1 MSKTIAS
8 LLIAIGFIVAACSN
22 TASSAPPS
30 AAAPSAAAPSAAASA
45 AAPSAAAEK
54 VKIGFIT
61 KFPVDFYDIMVDAA
75 KKWGADHPDV
85 EIVFAQGKSGTDDEG
100 EIAAIESM
108 VTQGVNAIA
117 ITPTSP
123 NVQSALDKA
132 VAAGIKVVLV
142 DNDIPDWTG
151 KSSVVATDN
160 LAGGKLA
167 GTWLKENL
175 PAGAK
180 LAVLKGR
187 LGAPSLEDRVT
198 GMLETLGD
206 AATVVGGSPA
216 TDCDQT
222 KGLDAAT
229 DILTANPDLTAL
241 YAACGPPATG
251 ALKAISNAGV
261 APGKIIV
268 VGFDASGDEVKAIL
282 AGEQAAS
289 VAQFPDKMGSLGIE
303 TAYKAAKGETVQ
315 PNVDTGT
322 AMVTKENAATFQ

>member
-1 MSKTIAS
+1 MSKTIAG
-8 LLIAIGFIVAACSN
+8 LLIAIAIIVAACS
-22 TASSAPPS
+22 SSGSSP
-30 AAAPSAAAPSAAASA
+30 APSAVAPSAAASTA
-45 AAPSAAAEK
+45 ASPAAGK

-61 KFPVDFYDIMVDAA
+61 KFPVDFYDIMVDSAKTWAA
-75 KKWGADHPDV
+75 QQSDV
-85 EIVFAQGKSGTDDEG
+85 EVVFAQGKSGTDDEG

-123 NVQSALDKA
+123 NVQAALDKA
-132 VAAGIKVVLV
+132 VEAGIKVVLI
-142 DNDIPDWTG
+142 DNDIPDWKG

-167 GTWLKENL
+167 GTWLKDNL

-180 LAVLKGR
+180 IAVLKGR

-198 GMLETLGD
+198 GMLDTLGS

-251 ALKAISNAGV
+251 ALKAISNAGI

-282 AGEQAAS
+282 AGEQAGS
-289 VAQFPDKMGSLGIE
+289 VAQFPAKMGSLGIE
-303 TAYKAAKGETVQ
+303 TAYKAAKGETVE

-322 AMVTKENAATFQ
+322 EMVTKENASKFQ

>member
-1 MSKTIAS
+1 MLRRTGG
-8 LLIAIGFIVAACSN
+8 LLIAIALIVGACS
-22 TASSAPPS
+22 S
-30 AAAPSAAAPSAAASA
+30 AAPSGAPSAAAPSV
-45 AAPSAAAEK
+45 AAPSGAAPSTTADK

-61 KFPVDFYDIMVDAA
+61 KFPVDFYDTMVDAA
-75 KKWGADHPDV
+75 KAWAATHPDI
-85 EIVFAQGKSGTDDEG
+85 EMVFAQGKSGTDDEG

-108 VTQGVNAIA
+108 ITQGVKAIA

-123 NVQSALDKA
+123 NVQTALDKA
-132 VAAGIKVVLV
+132 TAAGIKVVLI

-167 GTWLKENL
+167 GTWLKDHL
-175 PAGAK
+175 PAGSK

-198 GMLETLGD
+198 GMLATLGT

-229 DILTANPDLTAL
+229 DILTANPDVAAI
-241 YAACGPPATG
+241 YSACGPPALG
-251 ALKAISNAGV
+251 ALTAIKNAGI
-261 APGKIIV
+261 ADGKIVV
-268 VGFDASGDEVKAIL
+268 VGFDASPGEIDAII
-282 AGEQAAS
+282 AGQEAGS
-289 VAQFPDKMGSLGIE
+289 VAQFPAKMGSLGLE
-303 TAYKAAKGETVQ
+303 TAYKAAKGESVQ

-322 AMVTKENAATFQ
+322 DMVTKDNAAQFK